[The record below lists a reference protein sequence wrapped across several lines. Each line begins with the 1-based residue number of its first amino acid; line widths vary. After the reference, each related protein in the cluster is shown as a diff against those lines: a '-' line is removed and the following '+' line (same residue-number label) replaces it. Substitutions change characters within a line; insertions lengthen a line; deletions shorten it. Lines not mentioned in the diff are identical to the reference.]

1 MPNQTGVPNGTRVP
15 NRTGVRTPVP
25 NRTHARTLVRNL
37 RANPRANHSE
47 SGFTLI
53 ESLIASAVLI
63 ATLAGLTYLFLQ
75 AAQLAAQA
83 RRAPV
88 ALAAA
93 SSKLDQLLA
102 LAWTYDVA
110 GLPFSD
116 VSSDTSRD
124 PPASGGGTGLLV
136 SPADSLSRPTPG
148 FVDYVNERGR
158 SLGSTPAP
166 GAIFTRRWRVRPW
179 PAASS
184 DALLLRVC
192 VVRMAGGDID
202 PPPEVCLGTARVRR

>member
-1 MPNQTGVPNGTRVP
+1 M
-15 NRTGVRTPVP
+15 
-25 NRTHARTLVRNL
+25 L
-37 RANPRANHSE
+37 RDE

-53 ESLIASAVLI
+53 ESIVASAVLI

-75 AAQLAAQA
+75 GAQIAAQA

-102 LAWTYDVA
+102 LAWTYDA
-110 GLPFSD
+110 TGAPLSD
-116 VSSDTSRD
+116 VASDTSRD
-124 PPASGGGTGLLV
+124 PPAPNGGTGLSL
-136 SPADSLSRPTPG
+136 SPADSLSRPAAG

-158 SLGSTPAP
+158 SLGSAPVP
-166 GAIFTRRWRVRPW
+166 GAIFTRRWLIRPW
-179 PAASS
+179 PASPDS
-184 DALLLRVC
+184 LLLRVC
-192 VVRMAGGDID
+192 VVRMAGSDAE